1 MNIMIIVFFDGK
13 CNLCSKEI
21 NYYRKI
27 APAGIFNW
35 QDINIK
41 GSDFIKTGI
50 KTSDGLKILH
60 VLDNNVLYIGVDA
73 FIVIWNN
80 LSYWKI
86 LGKLVSLPPIKQ
98 LASLAY
104 RVFANWRF
112 NRLEHCIIA
121 KKNDDKL

>member
-1 MNIMIIVFFDGK
+1 MIIVFFDGK

-27 APAGIFNW
+27 APKDIFDW

-41 GSDFIKTGI
+41 GNDFIKMGI

-60 VLDNNVLYIGVDA
+60 VLDNNVLYVGVDA
-73 FIVIWNN
+73 FIKIWNN

-86 LGKLVSLPPIKQ
+86 LGMLVSLPVIKQ
-98 LASLAY
+98 MVGLAY

-112 NRLEHCIIA
+112 SRLEHCIIA

>member
-1 MNIMIIVFFDGK
+1 MIIVFFDGK

-27 APAGIFNW
+27 APKGIFDW

-41 GSDFIKTGI
+41 GNDFIKTGI

-60 VLDNNVLYIGVDA
+60 VLDNNVLYVGIDA
-73 FIVIWNN
+73 FIIIWNN

-86 LGKLVSLPPIKQ
+86 LGMLVSLPLIKQ
-98 LASLAY
+98 MVGLAY

-112 NRLEHCIIA
+112 SRLEHCIIA

>member
-1 MNIMIIVFFDGK
+1 MSIMIIVFFDGK

-27 APAGIFNW
+27 APKGIFDW

-41 GSDFIKTGI
+41 GNDFIKTGI

-60 VLDNNVLYIGVDA
+60 VLDNNVLYVGVDA
-73 FIVIWNN
+73 FIIIWNN

-86 LGKLVSLPPIKQ
+86 LGILFIIGIVLHR
-98 LASLAY
+98 L
-104 RVFANWRF
+104 F
-112 NRLEHCIIA
+112 NVRTTI
-121 KKNDDKL
+121 DKFLFN

>member
-1 MNIMIIVFFDGK
+1 MIIVFFDGK

-27 APAGIFNW
+27 APKDVFDW
-35 QDINIK
+35 QDININ
-41 GSDFIKTGI
+41 GNDFIKTGI

-60 VLDNNVLYIGVDA
+60 VLDNNVLYVGVDA
-73 FIVIWNN
+73 FIIIWNN

-86 LGKLVSLPPIKQ
+86 LGMLVSLPLIKQ
-98 LASLAY
+98 MVGLAY

-112 NRLEHCIIA
+112 SRLEHCIIA

>member
-1 MNIMIIVFFDGK
+1 MIIVFFDGK

-27 APAGIFNW
+27 AAKDIFDW

-41 GSDFIKTGI
+41 GNDFIKTGI

-60 VLDNNVLYIGVDA
+60 VLDNNVLYVGVDA
-73 FIVIWNN
+73 FIKIWNN

-86 LGKLVSLPPIKQ
+86 LGMLVSLPLIKQ
-98 LASLAY
+98 MVGLAY

-112 NRLEHCIIA
+112 SRLEHCIIA

>member
-1 MNIMIIVFFDGK
+1 MIIVFFDGK

-27 APAGIFNW
+27 APKDVFDW

-41 GSDFIKTGI
+41 GNDFIKTGI

-60 VLDNNVLYIGVDA
+60 VLDNNVLYVGVDA
-73 FIVIWNN
+73 FIIIWNN

-86 LGKLVSLPPIKQ
+86 LGMLVSLPLIKQ
-98 LASLAY
+98 MVGLAY

-112 NRLEHCIIA
+112 SGLEHCIIA